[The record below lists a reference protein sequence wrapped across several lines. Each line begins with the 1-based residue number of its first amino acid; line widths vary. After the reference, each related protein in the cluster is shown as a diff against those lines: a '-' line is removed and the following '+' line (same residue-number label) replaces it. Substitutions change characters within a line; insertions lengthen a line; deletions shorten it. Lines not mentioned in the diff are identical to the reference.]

1 MAYEAPE
8 SSSVESGVE
17 SGSVET
23 AGHGSSRVT
32 SHFLNISLFG
42 MRILASAYIAV
53 QHPKNDIIEVKSFWQ
68 SEVQSSS
75 MKLQEE
81 TCGISPEITPS

>member
-1 MAYEAPE
+1 MFFSLYTLVVAINPIIIILINIGVAYEAPE

-53 QHPKNDIIEVKSFWQ
+53 QHPKNDKIEVKSF
-68 SEVQSSS
+68 
-75 MKLQEE
+75 
-81 TCGISPEITPS
+81 